1 MKVYIKSTG
10 AFYPE
15 KDPESGIFKTPKPLI
30 KEFVD
35 PRESRRM
42 SKIIKSGIYSGMT
55 ALQKCGIST
64 PSAIVTGTGLGCLG
78 DTVKFISS
86 IIQYNEENLN
96 PAPFIYSTHNSIGGQ
111 ISIITGCKGY
121 NSTFVHRGI
130 SFESALF
137 ESFLMVKEKSE
148 GDILTGGADE
158 LTDEYL
164 KITERMGLFKE
175 NCYPGEGSGF
185 MVVSG
190 EKGDSSVELADMKL
204 VPSFDRSK
212 VEKHLGTFIEKN
224 HITPENTLFFAPFNG
239 DSSCDNWKKNIIS
252 KFNWKKIVAPKEN
265 CGEFMTA
272 GALSS
277 VKAAETIMEQKAEN
291 ILLWNS
297 FLNME
302 SAFIFMRKV

>member
-15 KDPESGIFKTPKPLI
+15 KDPESGVFKTPKPLI

-35 PRESRRM
+35 PKESRRM

-55 ALQKCGIST
+55 ALKKCGIST
-64 PSAIVTGTGLGCLG
+64 PGAIITGTGLGCLG

-86 IIQYNEENLN
+86 IIQFNEENLN

-137 ESFLMVKEKSE
+137 EAFLMIKEESASN
-148 GDILTGGADE
+148 ILVGGADE

-164 KITERMGLFKE
+164 KITGRMELYKE
-175 NCYPGEGSGF
+175 NCCPGEGSGF

-190 EKGDSSVELADMKL
+190 EKDGSLAELTDIKL
-204 VPSFDRSK
+204 VPSFDRLK
-212 VEKHLGTFIEKN
+212 VEKCLNTFIEKN
-224 HITPENTLFFAPFNG
+224 SIIPQNTLLFAPFNG
-239 DSSCDNWKKNIIS
+239 DSICDGWKESILS
-252 KFNWKKIVAPKEN
+252 RFNWKKIIVPKEN
-265 CGEFMTA
+265 SGEFMTA
-272 GALSS
+272 GAISS
-277 VKAAETIMEQKAEN
+277 VKAAETMMEQEADN

-302 SAFIFMRKV
+302 SAFIFMRKA